1 MARRSQCSSAGDNPL
16 DPNYLPPHYREEYR
30 LAVDA
35 LVEDSLEGYYQILH
49 NVDVVDFLSTT
60 EIQYIQSSVQPAKQ
74 SILSEQQF
82 LESDGEGS
90 SDTYW
95 PIHSDL
101 DVPGLD
107 LGWPQVHHFIE
118 PAEVTT
124 LVNPPEPDM
133 PSIKEQARRL
143 IKNAQQV
150 DISLSFHSETFFT
163 FLLKHPPLTVL
174 FSQLSCSWLPIAQV
188 VAMVMDMFT
197 DVDIF
202 ADILNA
208 AGRRVA
214 VYILLDEHNADH
226 FVNMV
231 ANCRVNL
238 QAFPVSTAHFC
249 SECYTFMWSFEKLHR
264 CMAHLFL
271 GQLVTTFDEEF
282 RILFAQSQPLNVEN
296 MLSQMEDLSI
306 LQKRQI
312 PSESTALYREP
323 KGFQSLDIP
332 SDSWGGHSYEEQI
345 DGNLR
350 IMALKR
356 QGSLRGPADVYNRFA
371 PQQPRMDPGFDQGP
385 SRMLMMDNPALKRH
399 SYAEDVPGRY
409 SFPFLPQQGMP
420 EPEQRGKLFH
430 RDQQPYP
437 GPGPEEEYSSHDKFW
452 NQGHLTGEQ
461 YLIPSLQQ
469 EVPLPEFDPGLN
481 YLSSNRNPDFDQ
493 GSDKLLPPADLP
505 FTSPHPKRLGI
516 GQPYVCQTSPT
527 ASNCADQRP
536 FFHDPTISRKDP
548 TVKQKLRNWRIGSYL
563 SAFDNPEDEGLPTV
577 PTQPSDPFEEHLN
590 LIPQTAPG
598 TDLTASKIPNVK
610 EFKVTGIP
618 RVSQMP
624 SYAKAAT
631 QDKPKK
637 FLDEPALLA
646 AETKTTPTLSETP
659 STAEGRKTEEEDQK
673 QPKNTV
679 IHRDDS
685 FRRKYNA
692 AMQRSSRLRSS
703 LIFSSL
709 EQQTPQETTTAHQD
723 DDGSDKRS
731 DKTEHTKPPLVSQ
744 VLGQKRSAA
753 REPYEWSRYIKSTPE
768 TLKPDD
774 VGKKDEDKH
783 SSSGKGSQGRS
794 ESPEAKEPL
803 RQTAGEQVSVS
814 PSMPRAKFPEA
825 EAPKTD
831 LPVQP
836 TKPLLRYV
844 DMNDPDNRLMFF
856 KELAAKRKV
865 AKAAEALK
873 EKEKAELKPQ
883 PELKNKEKVL
893 LKEISETSIPKDL
906 ENENSSSKDSN
917 TSKTSNEQKTQP
929 KTTEVEA
936 SLSVSAETDE
946 HLSKPLEDP
955 TLSNTFVQESLS
967 PLIPRSKPTKA
978 ELPKINQPLQ
988 LTSPLLTAPLYVD
1001 MSDADNRLMF
1011 FKELAAKR
1019 KASEAKKGKEKAP
1032 MKPQAELQNP
1042 SGGQNE
1048 QNPPKGTLESV
1059 KPSIAKDSSV
1069 KNTTVSTDTS
1079 DSASSSLKDDE
1090 NARKQDSLFK
1100 NDSSA
1105 PSTSERAVKVSAQL
1119 LKTDLERQ
1127 SADET
1132 KTSQSKSPE
1141 HPTVSETS
1149 VEGSPEETNAAHTAI
1164 SSHAEDVDKR
1174 ECLTSENVSDL
1185 PSSVENSSS
1194 SDPQNTESFQL
1205 ETNICSSPPPSEA
1218 ESTLELGSFEPPIS
1232 TSDTHPLDSDSQNHP
1247 VAAEETLFSDSPQDI
1262 YSSTNV
1268 TSTPPPDADE
1278 IKSQEPV
1285 SSSQQET
1292 SESSKEPLQNSD
1304 SRHNQAH
1311 LDAVPQSA
1319 SFENTSVADAANVES
1334 DVSPDKKAAD
1344 LQPNKL
1350 NSTTETNGE
1359 ESSAATPSVG
1369 GLEKNVPEL
1378 EQEESAAKE
1387 HEALESPDS
1396 RSPAVCPPTPNSSL
1410 LGESCP
1416 EGSVSEPHLE
1426 KTISSITAPGD
1437 TQLEA
1442 VPSETGSLENTA
1454 SCNASQLEKTEP
1466 PQDAP
1471 MQTDASSNLKLT
1483 DLKAPL
1489 ASETLTSS
1497 SMSESDQSVLD
1508 TETKK
1513 SETSVSAVPNLSDT
1527 NSISNETQP
1536 KSEESLVQPTLQSLS
1551 SPSKPTTVATAEA
1564 DLPCKTSEAVTPE
1577 CQTPETPAPQES
1589 SKKES
1594 ESVETYEKNSNNLE
1608 DKHTSQKPSTE
1619 ESAHTEKTKQQ
1630 SNQSNCS
1637 ETATSKQPKSSQS
1650 RYHSSTVNVLSSS
1663 NLRDDTKLLLE
1674 QISAN
1679 SQSRNEATKE
1689 SPVTDDEKEDKAD
1702 KNAKNE
1708 KELGYK
1714 TCIRGQTKS
1723 IEEREKLLER
1733 IQSMRKE
1740 RKVYSRFEV
1749 GICYQLC

>member
-35 LVEDSLEGYYQILH
+35 LVEDSLEGYYRILH
-49 NVDVVDFLSTT
+49 NVDVVEFLSAT

-118 PAEVTT
+118 PTEVTT

-150 DISLSFHSETFFT
+150 
-163 FLLKHPPLTVL
+163 
-174 FSQLSCSWLPIAQV
+174 

-208 AGRRVA
+208 ARRRVA
-214 VYILLDEHNADH
+214 VYILLDEHNAEH

-238 QAFPVSTAHFC
+238 QAFPFICVRTVSGITYQCRSGKSFKGQMMDRFLLTDCRAVL
-249 SECYTFMWSFEKLHR
+249 SGNYSFMWSFEKLHR

-306 LQKRQI
+306 LQKRQF
-312 PSESTALYREP
+312 PTESTALYREP

-332 SDSWGGHSYEEQI
+332 SESWGGHSYEEQI

-409 SFPFLPQQGMP
+409 SFPFLPQQGVP

-461 YLIPSLQQ
+461 YLVPGLQ
-469 EVPLPEFDPGLN
+469 EVPLPEFEPGLN

-516 GQPYVCQTSPT
+516 GLPYVCQTSPT
-527 ASNCADQRP
+527 ASNSADQRT
-536 FFHDPTISRKDP
+536 FFHDPAINRKDP

-631 QDKPKK
+631 EDKPKK

-673 QPKNTV
+673 QPKSTA

-709 EQQTPQETTTAHQD
+709 EQQTPHETTTADQD
-723 DDGSDKRS
+723 DDGSDK
-731 DKTEHTKPPLVSQ
+731 TEQTKLSLVSQ

-783 SSSGKGSQGRS
+783 SSSGKGSQGLS
-794 ESPEAKEPL
+794 ERPEAKEPL
-803 RQTAGEQVSVS
+803 RQITGEQVSVS

-836 TKPLLRYV
+836 TIPLLCYV
-844 DMNDPDNRLMFF
+844 DMNDPDDRLMFF

-906 ENENSSSKDSN
+906 VKKSVVENENSSSKDSN

-929 KTTEVEA
+929 KKTEVEA

-955 TLSNTFVQESLS
+955 TLSNPFVQESLS

-1059 KPSIAKDSSV
+1059 KPIAKDSSV

-1105 PSTSERAVKVSAQL
+1105 PSTSEQAVKVSAEL
-1119 LKTDLERQ
+1119 LKTDLEKQ

-1132 KTSQSKSPE
+1132 KTSQSKSSE

-1174 ECLTSENVSDL
+1174 ECLTSETVSDL

-1218 ESTLELGSFEPPIS
+1218 ETTLELGSFEPPIS
-1232 TSDTHPLDSDSQNHP
+1232 TSDTHPLDSDLQNHP

-1268 TSTPPPDADE
+1268 TSTPSPDVDE
-1278 IKSQEPV
+1278 IKLQEPV
-1285 SSSQQET
+1285 SSSQQES

-1369 GLEKNVPEL
+1369 VLEKNVPEL
-1378 EQEESAAKE
+1378 EQEESAAKV

-1396 RSPAVCPPTPNSSL
+1396 RSPAVCSPPPNSSL

-1489 ASETLTSS
+1489 AAETLTSS
-1497 SMSESDQSVLD
+1497 SMSESDQSVWD

-1513 SETSVSAVPNLSDT
+1513 SETSVSTMPNLSDT

-1536 KSEESLVQPTLQSLS
+1536 KSEESLVQPTSQSLS
-1551 SPSKPTTVATAEA
+1551 SPSEPTTVATAEA
-1564 DLPCKTSEAVTPE
+1564 DLSCKTSEAVTPE

-1594 ESVETYEKNSNNLE
+1594 QSVETDEKNSNNLE

-1619 ESAHTEKTKQQ
+1619 ESANTEKTKHQ

-1637 ETATSKQPKSSQS
+1637 ETATSKQPKLSQS

-1708 KELGYK
+1708 KELGYT

-1740 RKVYSRFEV
+1740 RKVYSRFEMAP
-1749 GICYQLC
+1749 